1 MNKHLM
7 TPAVPAAVE
16 AAALTSPAH
25 ATLQIAFTD
34 GTNVFTCAD
43 QAACD
48 MNTTTGNLLRINTV
62 VGNFD
67 IEVTAAVSIMGKI
80 NGIITNTGTTPGTL
94 TMIVGDTNF
103 SAPVSLV
110 RESGSLTFNNDIGE
124 SATLAFYGDKA
135 NGQPEP
141 QHGAFCCLVCG
152 PAANFLSIPLLAR
165 FFLLS
170 AAGSLFAAYF

>member
-7 TPAVPAAVE
+7 TPAVPAAVG

-80 NGIITNTGTTPGTL
+80 DNLSVVNGIITNTGTTSGTL

-103 SAPVSLV
+103 SAPVSSV

-135 NGQPEP
+135 NGQP
-141 QHGAFCCLVCG
+141 AG
-152 PAANFLSIPLLAR
+152 PSLNTAPFAV
-165 FFLLS
+165 LS
-170 AAGSLFAAYF
+170 AVQPRTS